1 MWFDL
6 KRRKVLVKMRMIMF
20 IDGDNISCININN
33 KWLILAY
40 YILLLINIV
49 IVLDNLLP
57 FC

>member
-1 MWFDL
+1 
-6 KRRKVLVKMRMIMF
+6 MRMIMF